1 MIVILF
7 TGGTLSA
14 AQHPIKH
21 LHATTD
27 MVIPTTTYVCIVS
40 SSGFQPLRSKRCD
53 GVSSI
58 YEFTRGP
65 ERGFLDHG
73 SQIKVVWEKDGEVD
87 RVLWDSSMH
96 DKYCDM

>member
-7 TGGTLSA
+7 TGGTLGA

-40 SSGFQPLRSKRCD
+40 SSGFQ
-53 GVSSI
+53 
-58 YEFTRGP
+58 FTRGP

-73 SQIKVVWEKDGEVD
+73 SQIKVVWENDGEVD